1 MEIIKYNLGL
11 PLLALVLGV
20 IVIGCGA
27 DSGIFNP
34 IDETEDVETGTLV
47 GEITRGPLSP
57 VEGDD
62 APSLE
67 LAPGEELLIMT
78 PTGEEVNSVIT
89 DDQGRYSINL
99 PPGNYVI
106 DIASLDGIEFTK
118 DLPATVTITEG
129 QETRVDIHID
139 TGIR

>member
-11 PLLALVLGV
+11 PLLALVLAV

-27 DSGIFNP
+27 DSGNFNP
-34 IDETEDVETGTLV
+34 TGKTEDVETGTLV
-47 GEITRGPLSP
+47 GEITRGPISP

-89 DDQGRYSINL
+89 NDQGLYSINL

>member
-1 MEIIKYNLGL
+1 
-11 PLLALVLGV
+11 
-20 IVIGCGA
+20 
-27 DSGIFNP
+27 
-34 IDETEDVETGTLV
+34 
-47 GEITRGPLSP
+47 
-57 VEGDD
+57 
-62 APSLE
+62 
-67 LAPGEELLIMT
+67 MT

-118 DLPATVTITEG
+118 DLPATVAITEG

>member
-27 DSGIFNP
+27 DSGNFNP
-34 IDETEDVETGTLV
+34 IGETEDVETGTLV

-118 DLPATVTITEG
+118 DLPATVTITEE

>member
-1 MEIIKYNLGL
+1 MEIIKYNLGF
-11 PLLALVLGV
+11 PLLALVLAV

-27 DSGIFNP
+27 DSGNFNP
-34 IDETEDVETGTLV
+34 TDETEDVETGTLV
-47 GEITRGPLSP
+47 GEKTRGPLSP

-89 DDQGRYSINL
+89 NDQGLYSINL

-129 QETRVDIHID
+129 QDTRLDIHID